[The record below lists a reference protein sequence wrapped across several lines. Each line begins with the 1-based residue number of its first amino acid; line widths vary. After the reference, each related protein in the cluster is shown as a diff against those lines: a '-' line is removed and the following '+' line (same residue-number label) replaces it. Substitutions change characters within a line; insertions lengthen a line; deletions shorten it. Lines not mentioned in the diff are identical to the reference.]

1 MLIYK
6 SKFLQSKKH
15 RLYTKD
21 GHNKYGAVRT
31 LHTCVN
37 VRENQSHQLSTV
49 LVIAI
54 YIPSI
59 YSYKK
64 LQFKL
69 RLPDVQ
75 SLQFLSLRKS
85 MVGCTQ

>member
-21 GHNKYGAVRT
+21 GHNKYGTVRT

-37 VRENQSHQLSTV
+37 VRENQS
-49 LVIAI
+49 LVTSAKHCASNCYIHTI
-54 YIPSI
+54 Y
-59 YSYKK
+59 
-64 LQFKL
+64 L
-69 RLPDVQ
+69 
-75 SLQFLSLRKS
+75 
-85 MVGCTQ
+85 